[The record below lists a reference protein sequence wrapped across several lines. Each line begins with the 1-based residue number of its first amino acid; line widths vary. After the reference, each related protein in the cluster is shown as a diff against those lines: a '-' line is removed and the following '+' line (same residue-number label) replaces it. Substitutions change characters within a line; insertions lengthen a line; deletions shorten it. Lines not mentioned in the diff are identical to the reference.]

1 MAEDTHATLEL
12 PPTELLAT
20 LADARRRRALRS
32 LNRAS
37 PRALAALARDVAEME
52 AAAGG
57 GTDAD
62 AAAATHRVEL
72 DLYHC
77 QVPALDDAGLV
88 RYDAEAGSVAV
99 TPRGTA
105 VDDWLHRQ
113 TAVGRPVGCD

>member
-1 MAEDTHATLEL
+1 MPEDSHATPEL
-12 PPTELLAT
+12 PPTELLAI

-37 PRALAALARDVAEME
+37 PRGLAALARDVAEME

-62 AAAATHRVEL
+62 AEATTHRVEL

-88 RYDAEAGSVAV
+88 RYDDEAGWVAV
-99 TPRGTA
+99 TPRGSA
-105 VDDWLHRQ
+105 VDVWLRRQ
-113 TAVGRPVGCD
+113 TAVGRAVGCD